1 MSEALVVDVVA
12 DEFTAPAQCCD
23 AAHHEHHPDDIAGTD
38 QRTTSVPLFARAP
51 HLVIRAYQWL
61 FAGRVSPC
69 RFEPSCSTYA
79 LESFEVHGLI
89 RGSLLS
95 LRRLSRC
102 HPWGGHGWD
111 PVPRKKAA

>member
-1 MSEALVVDVVA
+1 MSEVLVGEVSKA
-12 DEFTAPAQCCD
+12 E
-23 AAHHEHHPDDIAGTD
+23 
-38 QRTTSVPLFARAP
+38 RTSSTVPVLARGP

-89 RGSLLS
+89 RGSFLS
-95 LRRLSRC
+95 LRRLGRC

>member
-1 MSEALVVDVVA
+1 MSEILV
-12 DEFTAPAQCCD
+12 DE
-23 AAHHEHHPDDIAGTD
+23 
-38 QRTTSVPLFARAP
+38 TSVVERTPPTVPVLARGP
-51 HLVIRAYQWL
+51 HLLIRAYQWL

-95 LRRLSRC
+95 LRRLGRC